1 LKNKPEE
8 QTFSLKDLCR
18 TAQVTE
24 RTVRYYIQEGLL
36 PSPEGA
42 GPFARYG
49 EQHLLRLRLIRR
61 LKEEYLPLA
70 EIRRR
75 LGSLTPAE
83 LENLAQPT
91 LDESEL
97 DEEEADAKNY
107 LDRLLNRGSGSSSS
121 SGQYRQRSF
130 HKSAAEASS
139 TTSAPA
145 PVPTPTP
152 VPAPMPAV
160 GAVAPPIPV
169 PAPMSAASAPARA
182 QELLELASVLDKK
195 VTSSEVA
202 DTTILSAP
210 APEPTLEQASV
221 SAPVPELASVPMPES
236 VAQGAEV
243 WHHVTLTPGVVLQY
257 RADVPNLQQRVRQLL
272 AQAWQ
277 IFK

>member
-8 QTFSLKDLCR
+8 PTFSLKDLCR

-36 PSPEGA
+36 PPPEGA

-49 EQHLLRLRLIRR
+49 EQHLLRLLLIRR
-61 LKEEYLPLA
+61 LKAEYLPLA

-75 LGSLTPAE
+75 LSNLTPAE
-83 LENLAQPT
+83 LENLAQPS

-107 LDRLLNRGSGSSSS
+107 LDRLLNRASSNN
-121 SGQYRQRSF
+121 SGQHRQRSLYR
-130 HKSAAEASS
+130 SAAEASS
-139 TTSAPA
+139 TTPMPASAPAPMPAPGAVAPPMPMQTPMSAPA
-145 PVPTPTP
+145 PVPVQT
-152 VPAPMPAV
+152 PAP
-160 GAVAPPIPV
+160 APV
-169 PAPMSAASAPARA
+169 R
-182 QELLELASVLDKK
+182 ELVELDKK
-195 VTSSEVA
+195 TASSAAEA
-202 DTTILSAP
+202 TTMLAEAESLATPVQGP
-210 APEPTLEQASV
+210 ALTPV
-221 SAPVPELASVPMPES
+221 SAPVPIPIPES
-236 VAQGAEV
+236 AANEAEV

-257 RADVPNLQQRVRQLL
+257 RADVPSLQQRVRQLL